1 VSPGFFETL
10 GIRMI
15 DGEDFRAGGTAED
28 IVIINQ
34 ALADKA
40 FPRQNPIG
48 RRISY
53 QGRSLRITGMVVTT
67 KSRTIGEE
75 AHACLYFPM
84 VRDVKGNDSFT
95 GMTLVVRTKGDPGLY
110 AARVREVIRGVDPAL
125 AIFDVRTMEM
135 QIHKALFLPRVAAAL
150 FGLAGFMGLL
160 ISAVGIYGVISF
172 AVAGRTKEIGVRMAL
187 GAQRSQVL
195 GMVLRQGLAL
205 TGAGVAIGL
214 ALALTLSRTAS
225 SLLYGV
231 SPTDVLTF
239 VAVPLLL
246 GLIAA
251 VACLVPARRAA
262 SIDPIRAL
270 RYD

>member
-1 VSPGFFETL
+1 
-10 GIRMI
+10 
-15 DGEDFRAGGTAED
+15 
-28 IVIINQ
+28 
-34 ALADKA
+34 
-40 FPRQNPIG
+40 
-48 RRISY
+48 
-53 QGRSLRITGMVVTT
+53 
-67 KSRTIGEE
+67 
-75 AHACLYFPM
+75 
-84 VRDVKGNDSFT
+84 
-95 GMTLVVRTKGDPGLY
+95 
-110 AARVREVIRGVDPAL
+110 
-125 AIFDVRTMEM
+125 
-135 QIHKALFLPRVAAAL
+135 
-150 FGLAGFMGLL
+150 
-160 ISAVGIYGVISF
+160 VISF